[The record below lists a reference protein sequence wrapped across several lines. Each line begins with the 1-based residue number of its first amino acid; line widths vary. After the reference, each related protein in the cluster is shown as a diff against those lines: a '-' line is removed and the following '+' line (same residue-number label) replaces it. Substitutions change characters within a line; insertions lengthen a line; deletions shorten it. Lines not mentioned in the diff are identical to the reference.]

1 MSVIDLSAATPASR
15 NHVAEKEFGE
25 QLQLNALAQMLA
37 LLNQGKPQISPAHRQ
52 AVELLQTE
60 GIAVAVEFLAQ
71 LCDLGEHAWI
81 KTIRAQIVDS
91 HIKAEQA
98 AQETRETEKHDAP
111 ADDEPST
118 EGYLNVHV
126 GYAPEATA
134 ENAHAIL
141 TGLLLAFV

>member
-60 GIAVAVEFLAQ
+60 GIAVAIDSWRNCATLESTHGSRRFARKSWTRTLRQSKPPRKRV
-71 LCDLGEHAWI
+71 
-81 KTIRAQIVDS
+81 KPRSMTRPPTINRPPRVI
-91 HIKAEQA
+91 
-98 AQETRETEKHDAP
+98 
-111 ADDEPST
+111 
-118 EGYLNVHV
+118 
-126 GYAPEATA
+126 
-134 ENAHAIL
+134 
-141 TGLLLAFV
+141 